1 MADITLRTI
10 LPIFL
15 LIGTG
20 FLARKGGILRA
31 GDERVLSAY
40 LYFFALPALFLVNM
54 AETEFTSRT
63 LRFILAGLIPG
74 FLSVGLYL
82 GLFFLLRLRIDT
94 LYLLILSTVF
104 GSHAFFGIP
113 FVIFAFPTPE
123 GERLAILAASFI
135 SMGSVF
141 VSLTVLELYGLGRAS
156 LWEGSRRVAGRLV
169 RNPLILSISVGAFL
183 SLSGLRI
190 PGVLSTFLHMLGRTT
205 ATVALFML
213 GVFLYGRR
221 YKSLLKALKLSILR
235 MVLLPL
241 LGVLSTRLLGL
252 EGMERAVIML
262 MLSMPLAISM
272 IVLSQRYGFQEE
284 TVASLILVS
293 SVGAALYLN
302 LWLAVLI

>member
-1 MADITLRTI
+1 VADIALRTI

-169 RNPLILSISVGAFL
+169 RNPLLHIRR
-183 SLSGLRI
+183 GLPVAVRTAD
-190 PGVLSTFLHMLGRTT
+190 PRGPLDLPPHARPHHGHGGPLHARG
-205 ATVALFML
+205 
-213 GVFLYGRR
+213 
-221 YKSLLKALKLSILR
+221 
-235 MVLLPL
+235 LPL
-241 LGVLSTRLLGL
+241 R
-252 EGMERAVIML
+252 
-262 MLSMPLAISM
+262 
-272 IVLSQRYGFQEE
+272 Q
-284 TVASLILVS
+284 
-293 SVGAALYLN
+293 AL
-302 LWLAVLI
+302 

>member
-1 MADITLRTI
+1 VADVALRTI

-15 LIGTG
+15 LIVTG

-40 LYFFALPALFLVNM
+40 LYFFALPALFIVNM

-123 GERLAILAASFI
+123 GERL
-135 SMGSVF
+135 
-141 VSLTVLELYGLGRAS
+141 LELYGLGRAS

-205 ATVALFML
+205 ATVALFMR
-213 GVFLYGRR
+213 G
-221 YKSLLKALKLSILR
+221 
-235 MVLLPL
+235 LPL
-241 LGVLSTRLLGL
+241 R
-252 EGMERAVIML
+252 
-262 MLSMPLAISM
+262 
-272 IVLSQRYGFQEE
+272 Q
-284 TVASLILVS
+284 
-293 SVGAALYLN
+293 AL
-302 LWLAVLI
+302 